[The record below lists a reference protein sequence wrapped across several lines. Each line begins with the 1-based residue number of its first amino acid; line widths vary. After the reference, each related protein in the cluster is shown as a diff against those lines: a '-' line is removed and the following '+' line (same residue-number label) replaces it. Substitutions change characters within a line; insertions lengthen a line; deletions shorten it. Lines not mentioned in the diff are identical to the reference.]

1 MAKRKSRS
9 ARIAVIGDSDPKLI
23 PDAFD
28 EVPTDVKD
36 LADNYLSSKR
46 KIATERAKMNT
57 ARDDLIVAMKDAKL
71 HKILIDDGEKMLT
84 LTEKDKLDIKRRKM
98 NNNK

>member
-1 MAKRKSRS
+1 
-9 ARIAVIGDSDPKLI
+9 
-23 PDAFD
+23 
-28 EVPTDVKD
+28 
-36 LADNYLSSKR
+36 
-46 KIATERAKMNT
+46 
-57 ARDDLIVAMKDAKL
+57 L